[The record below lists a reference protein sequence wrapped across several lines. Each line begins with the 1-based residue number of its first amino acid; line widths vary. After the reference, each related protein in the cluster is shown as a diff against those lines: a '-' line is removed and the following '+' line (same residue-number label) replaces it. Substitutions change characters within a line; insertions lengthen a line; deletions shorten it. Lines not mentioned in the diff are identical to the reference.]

1 MAMTFRTVGVAA
13 ALFACF
19 VGLSFSQEAG
29 PAAPTKLVLDL
40 KTDKST
46 YLPGELVRLT
56 FRLYSRTGDVATPDR
71 FSVTDGSLA
80 VLIAAGP
87 GPFLEYDGPGWG
99 TKRVVAKSVL
109 LQPGKAIEST
119 ATLLYDQVPETR
131 HLSALYADQQLAGR
145 IRQEYPLG
153 EPGTYSL
160 KAVFRGGPYSEEPVE
175 SAPVSVTVKKPA
187 GPELE
192 AWNILRADP
201 RLGFVLQ
208 TGMLP
213 GAPTAAE
220 ENHVQDTLG
229 DLISRYPNTVYYAEM
244 QAALTRLR
252 AHVQKTRGG
261 IRRSSESGGVS

>member
-1 MAMTFRTVGVAA
+1 MATTTLRTIGAAA
-13 ALFACF
+13 ALLACF
-19 VGLSFSQEAG
+19 AGISFSQAAR
-29 PAAPTKLVLDL
+29 PAKLVLDL

-80 VLIAAGP
+80 VLISAGT

-99 TKRVVAKSVL
+99 TKRLVPKSVL
-109 LQPGKAIEST
+109 LQPGKTIEST
-119 ATLLYDQVPETR
+119 ATLLYDQVPETA
-131 HLSALYADQQLAGR
+131 HLSALYASQELAGR

-160 KAVFRGGPYSEEPVE
+160 KAVFRGGPYSEEAIESEPVI
-175 SAPVSVTVKKPA
+175 VTVRQPA
-187 GPELE
+187 GQELE
-192 AWNILRADP
+192 AWNVLRADP

-220 ENHVQDTLG
+220 ENQVQDTLG
-229 DLISRYPNTVYYAEM
+229 SLISRYPDTVYYAEM
-244 QAALTRLR
+244 EAALARLR
-252 AHVQKTRGG
+252 AHLQKLRGG
-261 IRRSSESGGVS
+261 VRPNSKSGGVS